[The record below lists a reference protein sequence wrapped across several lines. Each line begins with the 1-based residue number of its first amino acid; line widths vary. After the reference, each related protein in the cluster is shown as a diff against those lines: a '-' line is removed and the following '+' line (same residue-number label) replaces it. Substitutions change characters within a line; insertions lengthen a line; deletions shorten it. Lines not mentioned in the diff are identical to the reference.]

1 MSIICTKKV
10 DNTKNAC
17 RVCLKTSSSYYEFST
32 YLDLQKMSGPSFA
45 DAIKEVL
52 AMECFDFKDSDPNV
66 VNLICSLCAE
76 ELKTAYRFLQKAR
89 NTQKIIRPA
98 GSDSVDVYQEMDDVE
113 VKTEHE
119 SIDRVIIPDPLNV
132 EQREEETTSDV
143 EEVPL
148 ADPNFHLFIEDSTAY
163 SIKEEDDILC
173 SPSHP
178 SFDKQLNEVIMN
190 PPYEIMNGKTFS
202 CFRLCFEFARG

>member
-10 DNTKNAC
+10 DNTKNSC
-17 RVCLKTSSSYYEFST
+17 RVCLKTSSSYYEFDT

-45 DAIKEVL
+45 DAITEVT
-52 AMECFDFKDSDPNV
+52 AMECFNFKDSDPNI

-76 ELKTAYRFLQKAR
+76 ELKTAFRFLQKAR
-89 NTQKIIRPA
+89 NTQKIVRPA
-98 GSDSVDVYQEMDDVE
+98 GSDSVNVPQDVDDDVE

-119 SIDRVIIPDPLNV
+119 SFDKVLLPDPLNF
-132 EQREEETTSDV
+132 EQKDDSSDL
-143 EEVPL
+143 EEVPVES
-148 ADPNFHLFIEDSTAY
+148 ADPNFHLFIEDTTAY

-190 PPYEIMNGKTFS
+190 PPYEDYSLNGKTFS
-202 CFRLCFEFARG
+202 